1 MSKIRRLGLIVNP
14 IAGLGGS
21 VGLKGTDGIEIINK
35 AIALGAK
42 PVAPDRAKETLGEL
56 RSIKGMIEL
65 ITYPEEM
72 GETEA
77 KECGFDPIV
86 IGDLSADKTTAD
98 DTKNA
103 AKAMQK
109 LPVDLLL
116 FCGGDGTATD
126 IVDAIDK
133 KVPIIG
139 IPAGVKMHSAV
150 FTTTPTAAA
159 EITIRYLKEGL
170 PLREEEVVD
179 IDEVAFREGRLST
192 SLKGYALVPYEPVY
206 LQGVKVA
213 SPITHDDELDKEAI
227 ARRIVE
233 EMEPNI
239 LYILG
244 PGTTLKAITDLLKVG
259 KTPLGVDLLE
269 NKQIVA
275 KDVNE
280 KQILKAI
287 SGKSAKIIVT
297 LIGNQGFI
305 FGRGNQQISPKVIKK
320 VGLKNI
326 IVIATP
332 YKLST
337 TPVLRVDTGDKELDS
352 SLKGYMKVLS
362 GYTEKRVLKVH

>member
-1 MSKIRRLGLIVNP
+1 MSKNKKLGLIINP

-21 VGLKGTDGIEIINK
+21 VGLKGTDGIEIVK
-35 AIALGAK
+35 RAIALGAK
-42 PVAPDRAKETLGEL
+42 PVAPDRAKETLREL
-56 RSIKGMIEL
+56 SPIKDMIEL
-65 ITYPEEM
+65 ITCPKEM

-77 KECGFDPIV
+77 RECGFDPIV
-86 IGDLSADKTTAD
+86 IGNISAERTTAE
-98 DTKNA
+98 DTRDA

-109 LPVDLLL
+109 LSVDLLL
-116 FCGGDGTATD
+116 FCGGDGTGAD

-133 KVPIIG
+133 KIPIIG

-150 FTTTPTAAA
+150 FATTPIAAA
-159 EITIRYLKEGL
+159 RVTIRYLKEGL

-192 SLKGYALVPYEPVY
+192 SLKGYALVPYEPLY

-213 SPITHDDELDKEAI
+213 SPITRDDELDKEAI
-227 ARRIVE
+227 ARRVIE
-233 EMEPNI
+233 EMDPNI

-244 PGTTLKAITDLLKVG
+244 TGTTLKPITNLLKAE

-269 NKQIVA
+269 NKQIIA

-287 SGKSAKIIVT
+287 SGKSVKIIIT
-297 LIGNQGFI
+297 PIGNQGFI
-305 FGRGNQQISPKVIKK
+305 FGRGNQQISPEVIKK

-352 SLKGYMKVLS
+352 SLKGYMKVIS

>member
-1 MSKIRRLGLIVNP
+1 MSKNKKLGLIVNP

-21 VGLKGTDGIEIINK
+21 VGLKGTDGIEIVNK

-42 PVAPDRAKETLGEL
+42 PVAPDRAKETLREL
-56 RSIKGMIEL
+56 SSIKDIIEL
-65 ITYPEEM
+65 ITYPKEM

-77 KECGFDPIV
+77 RQCGFDPTV
-86 IGDLSADKTTAD
+86 IGNLSAEKTTAN

-109 LPVDLLL
+109 LSVDLLL
-116 FCGGDGTATD
+116 FCGGDGTGTD

-133 KVPIIG
+133 KVPIVG

-150 FTTTPTAAA
+150 FATTPIAAA
-159 EITIRYLKEGL
+159 QITVRYLKEGL

-206 LQGVKVA
+206 LQGVKIA

-227 ARRIVE
+227 ARRVIE
-233 EMEPNI
+233 EMKPNTV
-239 LYILG
+239 YILG
-244 PGTTLKAITDLLKVG
+244 PGTTLKAITEFLKVE

-269 NKQIVA
+269 NKEIIA

-280 KQILKAI
+280 KQILEAI
-287 SGKSAKIIVT
+287 SGRSVKIVVT

-305 FGRGNQQISPKVIKK
+305 FGRGNQQISAEVIKK

-352 SLKGYMKVLS
+352 ALKGYIKVIS